1 MKTYNSPE
9 LEVIKYD
16 LADTL
21 TTSGTPIA
29 TTVPFIQ
36 EGEGIDD

>member
-1 MKTYNSPE
+1 MKVYIRPNFE
-9 LEVIKYD
+9 FIEYD

-21 TTSGTPIA
+21 TTSGSPA
-29 TTVPFIQ
+29 ATVPLIQ